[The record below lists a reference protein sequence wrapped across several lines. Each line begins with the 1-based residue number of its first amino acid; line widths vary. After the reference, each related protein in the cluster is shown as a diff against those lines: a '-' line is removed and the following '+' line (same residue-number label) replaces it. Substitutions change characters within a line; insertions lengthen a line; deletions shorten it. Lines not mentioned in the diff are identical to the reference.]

1 MDWKGKDLIGKK
13 SWTGK
18 EWIGKNLCKKDRIG
32 MNLIV
37 KDIFEMVRLERI
49 GLDWKGLN

>member
-1 MDWKGKDLIGKK
+1 MTRKD
-13 SWTGK
+13 
-18 EWIGKNLCKKDRIG
+18 WIGKNLCKKDRIG
-32 MNLIV
+32 MNFIV